1 MRKLTALR
9 DSRGQTLIEVALVF
23 PVLVLLL
30 FGAAEYGRLA
40 YIGVEVT
47 NAAHAAAVYGSQN
60 RGYAGDN
67 PGMTLA
73 ATNDGANLKNMTVT
87 PQHLCANTY
96 SDTPSDCSKFVGP
109 PPIVYVQVNTQ
120 VTVSSLFTA
129 YTHGKTYTLHG
140 QAIERV
146 RQ

>member
-1 MRKLTALR
+1 MRKQNRIR
-9 DSRGQTLIEVALVF
+9 DTRGQTLVEIALVF
-23 PVLVLLL
+23 PVLILLL

-47 NAAHAAAVYGSQN
+47 NAAHAAAVYGSQD
-60 RGYAGDN
+60 RGKAGDN
-67 PGMTLA
+67 AGMILA
-73 ATNDGANLKNMTVT
+73 ATNDGYNLKNMTVT

-96 SDTPSDCSKFVGP
+96 SDTPSDCSGFTPP

-120 VTVSSLFTA
+120 VTVSSLFSG